1 MTVPALNTTTVYIP
15 NGDLAIQAYLA
26 QPAQGGPH
34 PAVIVIQEIFGVNP
48 HIREITE
55 RIAQAGY
62 VAIAP
67 AIYQRIAPGY
77 EAGYSE
83 ADVIQGRDYKNQT
96 TAAELLSDMTSTI
109 RYLYQLPT
117 VSPAGVGTI
126 GFCFGGHVAYL
137 TATLPDVLA
146 TASFYGAGIATLTP
160 GGGPATITRTPEIQ
174 GRIDCF
180 FGEQDPL
187 IPLGEVEQVATA
199 LATHGIDHRIHRYP
213 EAGHGFM
220 CDRRA
225 DYRPAAAEAA
235 WQKVLELFHDQLSPT
250 PSANI

>member
-1 MTVPALNTTTVYIP
+1 MPVPPLETTTVEVP
-15 NGDLAIQAYLA
+15 NGDLQIQAYLA
-26 QPAQGGPH
+26 HPTSGGPY
-34 PAVIVIQEIFGVNP
+34 PGVIVIQEIFGVNP
-48 HIREITE
+48 HIREVTE

-77 EAGYSE
+77 EAGYTA
-83 ADVIQGRDYKNQT
+83 ADVSQGREYKNQT
-96 TAAELLSDMTSTI
+96 TATELLSDITSTI
-109 RYLYQLPT
+109 RYLYSLPNVT
-117 VSPAGVGTI
+117 PTGVGTI

-137 TATLPDVLA
+137 AATLPDVLA

-160 GGGPATITRTPEIQ
+160 GGGPPTLTRTPEIQ

-187 IPLGEVEQVATA
+187 IPLEEVEQVAIA
-199 LATHGIDHRIHRYP
+199 LATHGINHQIHRYP
-213 EAGHGFM
+213 GAGHGFM
-220 CDRRA
+220 CDRRG

-235 WQKVLELFHDQLSPT
+235 WQKVLELFHSQLSPT

>member
-1 MTVPALNTTTVYIP
+1 MPVPTLHTATVQVP
-15 NGDLAIQAYLA
+15 NGDLQIQAYLA
-26 QPAQGGPH
+26 HPATGGPY

-48 HIREITE
+48 HIREISD

-67 AIYQRIAPGY
+67 AIYQRLAPGF
-77 EAGYSE
+77 EAGYTE
-83 ADVIQGRDYKNQT
+83 ADVIQGREYKNQT
-96 TAAELLSDMTSTI
+96 TAAELLSDISSTI

-117 VSPAGVGTI
+117 VAPTGVGTI

-137 TATLPDVLA
+137 AATLPDVLA

-174 GRIDCF
+174 GRIVCF

-187 IPLGEVEQVATA
+187 IPLEEVEQVAA
-199 LATHGIDHRIHRYP
+199 VLAIHNINHQIHRYP

-235 WQKVLELFHDQLSPT
+235 WQTVLELFHDQLSPT